1 MQPDLEDLIK
11 KGQVLDS
18 SKKYEEAIKC
28 YDKAIEKNPKNAQIY
43 VYKGNSLK
51 NMYKLK
57 EAINCYNIAIDLDP
71 NNSMAIKNKK
81 HIAKD
86 MISQ

>member
-28 YDKAIEKNPKNAQIY
+28 YDKAIEKNPKNA
-43 VYKGNSLK
+43 
-51 NMYKLK
+51 
-57 EAINCYNIAIDLDP
+57 
-71 NNSMAIKNKK
+71 
-81 HIAKD
+81 
-86 MISQ
+86 